1 MKGLIP
7 VGSGLFESD
16 SVRFDR
22 TPLKGLDFWIDSI
35 DCETRLQNSTEL

>member
-7 VGSGLFESD
+7 VESGLFETVL
-16 SVRFDR
+16 VRVNR

-35 DCETRLQNSTEL
+35 DL